1 MRLNE
6 NNVAVVSGTMLGGF
20 QYDHTCSGEKF
31 MKFFLLSDRLSEAQ
45 DVIPVIVSERLLSV
59 ADVSKG
65 SFVEV
70 IGEYRSYNWTDDE
83 KMHLDLFL
91 FAREIS
97 FDDDFCFK
105 VNEVI
110 LDGFVCKPPA
120 YRETPSGREIADVLL
135 AVNRPYGKSDYIPCI
150 LWGRNARF
158 SESFE
163 VGERIKVWGRIQS
176 REYQKRIADDLFEKR
191 VAYEVSVGKVE
202 ITEE

>member
-20 QYDHTCSGEKF
+20 QYYHTCSGEKF

-91 FAREIS
+91 FARKIS

-110 LDGFVCKPPA
+110 LDGFVCKPPV

-158 SESFE
+158 AESFE
-163 VGERIKVWGRIQS
+163 VGEHIKVWGRIQS
-176 REYQKRIADDLFEKR
+176 REYQKRIVDDEFEKR

-202 ITEE
+202 IAEE